1 MNNQQIFDI
10 LFSRHHAPEVF
21 REPLWRIFSGVI
33 DNLEKKVEKA
43 DISDFVVNP
52 SLIFNYVFEETG
64 YNLQIVKNEEKIN
77 FVKSDNYINTEIR
90 IISDKIFFNEF
101 IGLTSPSLVSRY
113 SPLVTTY
120 TFMINFILNT
130 FSQLDKHGT
139 QERGL
144 LLDILQKGFVMSRTI
159 INLLVQGANT
169 ESFSTWRTLHEV
181 ECIAKILYENP
192 YLTSTYIK
200 HMEYAKYYRN
210 ENVDSVV
217 AEQVIGEVREKMKPY
232 NLKSKDTKKY
242 IEYGWLYSYKDV
254 LEKFPEFR
262 PNFRKGIELV
272 AGLSSYSKL
281 YEMSS
286 ELAHSSPI
294 LIYSN
299 QDYFKSLT
307 LLCLYDTFFRLEVI
321 FYNILVLEKDK
332 NFSSYFSLRTNFLK
346 EMRKNIQI
354 ELINFN
360 KKYKRKYPN
369 NPDENQNE
377 IEEKDSD

>member
-1 MNNQQIFDI
+1 LDNQQIFNA
-10 LFSRHHAPEVF
+10 LFSQRHAPEIY
-21 REPLWRIFSGVI
+21 REPLWRIFSGVVE
-33 DNLEKKVEKA
+33 NLEVKVEKA
-43 DISDFVVNP
+43 DIRDFIINP
-52 SLIFNYVFEETG
+52 SVIFNYIYEETG
-64 YNLQIVKNEEKIN
+64 YNLQIIKNDEKIS
-77 FVKSDNYINTEIR
+77 FVNNDNYVKTEIK

-101 IGLTSPSLVSRY
+101 IVFSSPSLVSRY

-120 TFMINFILNT
+120 TFMINFILKT
-130 FSQLDKHGT
+130 FSQLNKQGT

-144 LLDILQKGFVMSRTI
+144 LLDILQKGFVMSKTI
-159 INLLVQGANT
+159 INLLVQGSNT

-200 HMEYAKYYRN
+200 HMDYAKYYRN
-210 ENVDSVV
+210 EDEDPTV
-217 AEQVIGEVREKMKPY
+217 AEKVIGEVREKMKPY

-242 IEYGWLYSYKDV
+242 IEYGWLYSYKNV

-262 PNFRKGIELV
+262 PNFRKGIELI
-272 AGLSSYSKL
+272 AGLTSYSKL

-307 LLCLYDTFFRLEVI
+307 LLCLYDTFFRLEAI
-321 FYNILVLEKDK
+321 
-332 NFSSYFSLRTNFLK
+332 FSSVLMKEEKGNFKTYFNLRKNFLK

-354 ELINFN
+354 ELFNFN
-360 KKYKRKYPN
+360 KKYKRKYPKSN
-369 NPDENQNE
+369 DKNLE
-377 IEEKDSD
+377 EEKDSD